1 MSDLLKKFDAWFEDA
16 GPAALVLRE
25 HLMPVEG
32 PDGVLFPAT
41 YAASEDKKFPGGYNV
56 DRFSDGK
63 NICLIDSIGSQANRI
78 EPIFTRQ
85 GYAGLVPQIFVK
97 AGNKRVSL
105 LEAGHRAGDAI
116 VRCSALQQELQDAFK
131 AAQRG
136 DAQPLATIA
145 PTSLVFGA
153 WDSRDTQAKLPRLI
167 SSTIRAFDV
176 RELTR
181 SAAYAPPV
189 DHIAVGNIPDYASET
204 EKKKYSE
211 RGWLQAIPSG
221 THGGVIAT
229 GGIRRDATLHLAALR
244 LLTVGG
250 DVAKTLTLRR
260 YILGLALTAFTHSP
274 SGYLRQSCNLVLDAD
289 KKHEFKTVYGNGR
302 REDAMVTHSE
312 ALTYAKAA
320 AKAFGIDPDRK
331 IDYKA
336 GPDREVMFDVDLAKK
351 DVSGDTGDGTKAARK
366 SRKTK

>member
-1 MSDLLKKFDAWFEDA
+1 M
-16 GPAALVLRE
+16 
-25 HLMPVEG
+25 
-32 PDGVLFPAT
+32 
-41 YAASEDKKFPGGYNV
+41 
-56 DRFSDGK
+56 
-63 NICLIDSIGSQANRI
+63 
-78 EPIFTRQ
+78 
-85 GYAGLVPQIFVK
+85 
-97 AGNKRVSL
+97 
-105 LEAGHRAGDAI
+105 
-116 VRCSALQQELQDAFK
+116 
-131 AAQRG
+131 
-136 DAQPLATIA
+136 ATIA

-167 SSTIRAFDV
+167 ASTIRAFDV

-181 SAAYAPPV
+181 SAAYTPPV
-189 DHIAVGNIPDYASET
+189 DHIAVGNIPDYASEA

-289 KKHEFKTVYGNGR
+289 KKREFKTVYGDGR
-302 REDAMVTHSE
+302 REDATLTHSE

-351 DVSGDTGDGTKAARK
+351 DVSGDAGGGTKAARK
-366 SRKTK
+366 SRKTT